1 MKIRWN
7 KYQLVVNVISIMV
20 AFLTHFPELIALSA
34 APDETTLFPG
44 MRWTDVADEVVFT
57 YLSLLLLFYLNARL
71 FRFGDEKADIGWKKI
86 VASFVLVWVGSSL
99 LGKAFVF
106 FHLTFDI
113 PAIDSMLHHYLH
125 PLRDFLT
132 SCIVTGSSYLMHQN
146 RRSRNMLLENQQLR
160 MENMVNQYESLKSQL
175 NPHMLFNSLNT
186 LYSLIRESPE
196 KAQHYL
202 QELSRV
208 MRYTLQDN
216 ETHSVT
222 LKEEMDFVYS
232 YIYLLQMRYE
242 ENLRFQFQIS
252 PDLLQKNLP
261 PMAIQMLVEN
271 AVKHNEISS
280 RNPLTVS
287 IVADER
293 YVKVCNAIQP
303 KLTAD
308 SGTKIGLSNL
318 AKRYRLLYK
327 EEIVVKEE
335 NGYFIVL
342 IPLI

>member
-1 MKIRWN
+1 MKIGWN

-20 AFLTHFPELIALSA
+20 AFLTHFPELIALSTTS
-34 APDETTLFPG
+34 DEATLFPG
-44 MRWTDVADEVVFT
+44 IHWVDVADEVIFT
-57 YLSLLLLFYLNARL
+57 YISLLLLFLLNARL
-71 FRFGDEKADIGWKKI
+71 FHFGDAGIDIGWKKVI
-86 VASFVLVWVGSSL
+86 ASFILVWVGSSL

-106 FHLTFDI
+106 FHLQLDI

-146 RRSRNMLLENQQLR
+146 RRSRKVLLENQQLR

-196 KAQHYL
+196 KAQNYL

-208 MRYTLQDN
+208 MRYTLHDN
-216 ETHSVT
+216 EAHSVT

-242 ENLRFQFQIS
+242 ENLKFQIQIT
-252 PDLLQKNLP
+252 PDALQKQLP

-271 AVKHNEISS
+271 AVKHNEISG

-287 IVADER
+287 ISANVN
-293 YVKVCNAIQP
+293 YVEVCNMIQP
-303 KLTAD
+303 KLTSD
-308 SGTKIGLSNL
+308 VSTNIGLSNL
-318 AKRYRLLYK
+318 AKRYQLLYK
-327 EEIVVKEE
+327 KEIVVKEDH
-335 NGYFIVL
+335 NRFIVV